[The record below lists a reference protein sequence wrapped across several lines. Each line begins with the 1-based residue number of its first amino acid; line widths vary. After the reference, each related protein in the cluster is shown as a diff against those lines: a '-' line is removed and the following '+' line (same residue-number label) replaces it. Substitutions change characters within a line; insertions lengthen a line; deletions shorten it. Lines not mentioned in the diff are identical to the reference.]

1 MTQEQPANFEAALA
15 ELEQIVRNL
24 EAGKTSLEDSLAA
37 YERGMQLKNFC
48 EKRLSE
54 AQLKVEQIA
63 KAADGS
69 LKTAPFEQ

>member
-1 MTQEQPANFEAALA
+1 MTQETPASFEAALA

-37 YERGMQLKNFC
+37 YERGMALKAFC
-48 EKRLSE
+48 EGRLSE

-69 LKTAPFEQ
+69 LTAAPFSQ